1 MLFGEYSLIC
11 GSMGL
16 VVPLKQFNA
25 RWSFIEISN
34 DRDFAFHSNKQ
45 LRSFCDFLSGKEPF
59 SSQLDHEKFKNEIEK
74 GLFFDSSIPQGYG
87 SGSSGALVAAVYQRY
102 TNFKVEPSLIELRTF
117 LAGME
122 SFFHGNSSGIDPI
135 SCYLNEPVLINEKGD
150 IQCVE
155 NPFQQKSGINTY
167 LIDTGL
173 PRETS
178 RLMQHFAEQV
188 NHYSFFKKLRDQ
200 MIPAV
205 NQTIKYFRAGETELF
220 FNHLSIIS
228 HFQLQYFAPMIPE
241 ILLSDWK
248 NGLESG
254 DFIFKICGSGGGGY
268 MLAFSKNQID
278 SSQFTGTFSVEILS

>member
-25 RWSFIEISN
+25 RWNFADKSN
-34 DRDFAFHSNKQ
+34 NCDFALQSNNQ
-45 LRSFCDFLSGKEPF
+45 LRSFCDFLSGNEPF
-59 SSQLDHEKFKNEIEK
+59 SSQIDHRKFKNELEN

-102 TNFKVEPSLIELRTF
+102 TNFKIEPSLIELRTF

-135 SCYLNEPVLINEKGD
+135 SCYLDEPVLIHENGD

-155 NPFQQKSGINTY
+155 NPFKQNTGFNTY

-178 RLMQHFAEQV
+178 RLMQHFAEQI

-200 MIPAV
+200 LIPAV
-205 NQTIKYFRAGETELF
+205 NQSIKHFRLGETDAF
-220 FNHLSIIS
+220 FNQLSIIS
-228 HFQLQYFAPMIPE
+228 NFQLHYFAPMIPE

-254 DFIFKICGSGGGGY
+254 EFICKICGSGGGGY
-268 MLAFSKNQID
+268 MLAFAKNQIEI
-278 SSQFTGTFSVEILS
+278 SRFTGISSVDPLS

>member
-1 MLFGEYSLIC
+1 
-11 GSMGL
+11 

-59 SSQLDHEKFKNEIEK
+59 SVQLDHKKFKKELDD
-74 GLFFDSSIPQGYG
+74 GLFFDSTIPQGYG

-102 TNFKVEPSLIELRTF
+102 TNFDVEPSLIELRIF

-135 SCYLNEPVLINEKGD
+135 SCYLDEPVLINENGD

-155 NPFQQKSGINTY
+155 NPFRQKSEIKTY

-188 NHYSFFKKLRDQ
+188 NQYSFFKKLHDQ

-205 NQTIKYFRAGETELF
+205 NQSIKYFRSGETQAF
-220 FNHLSIIS
+220 FDQLSIIS
-228 HFQLQYFAPMIPE
+228 RFQLEHFAPMIPGN
-241 ILLSDWK
+241 LLAVWN

-254 DFIFKICGSGGGGY
+254 EFICKICGSGGGGF
-268 MLAFSKNQID
+268 MLAFSKNKIET
-278 SSQFTGTFSVEILS
+278 SQFIGNFSAEILS